1 MSSVAETEFKLSR
14 EAVARAGW
22 RRRYRC
28 HQSGEHFVRFER
40 SLGGRDGRAVSVRP
54 LPRTS
59 RQFFQERPKLTRNS
73 TWYCRLMNLI
83 QSRPTVKRTICTLR
97 DPARARGPVGLRE
110 WRAWGEV
117 PLRP

>member
-59 RQFFQERPKLTRNS
+59 RQFFSGEAETHTKLDLVLQTHES
-73 TWYCRLMNLI
+73 HTV
-83 QSRPTVKRTICTLR
+83 PTHR
-97 DPARARGPVGLRE
+97 
-110 WRAWGEV
+110 
-117 PLRP
+117 